1 MAYKKMIV
9 LLFSV
14 AVAIPISSSAVAR
27 DPTTPA
33 YPVPKESIALADQEQ
48 LIVSAIWI
56 SAKTRRASINGIIA
70 RQGQRILNGVK
81 VIRIRHNS
89 VTVQQN
95 GEIKTLQ
102 LVQRPYKTPVKQKG
116 AS

>member
-9 LLFSV
+9 LLFS
-14 AVAIPISSSAVAR
+14 VAIPISSSAVAR

>member
-1 MAYKKMIV
+1 MIV
-9 LLFSV
+9 LIFS
-14 AVAIPISSSAVAR
+14 AALPISSSAVAR

-33 YPVPKESIALADQEQ
+33 YPIPKESTSLADQEQ

-56 SAKTRRASINGIIA
+56 SAKTRRARINGVIA
-70 RQGQRILNGVK
+70 RQGQHILNGIK
-81 VIRIRHNS
+81 IIRIRHNS

-102 LVQRPYKTPVKQKG
+102 LVQRPYKTPVK
-116 AS
+116 

>member
-1 MAYKKMIV
+1 LAYKKMIV
-9 LLFSV
+9 LLFS
-14 AVAIPISSSAVAR
+14 AVFPILSAAVAR

-48 LIVSAIWI
+48 LIVSAIWV
-56 SAKTRRASINGIIA
+56 SAKTRRASINGVIA
-70 RQGQRILNGVK
+70 RQDQHILNGVK